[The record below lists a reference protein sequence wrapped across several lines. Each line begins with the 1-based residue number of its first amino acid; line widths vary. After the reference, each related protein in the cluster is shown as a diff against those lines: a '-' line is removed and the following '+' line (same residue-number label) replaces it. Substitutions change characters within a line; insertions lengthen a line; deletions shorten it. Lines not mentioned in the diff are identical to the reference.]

1 MGIKFKLKK
10 VTKEDLSTK
19 INEQLINADLDAS
32 EFIQYGYDPTQEK
45 SVLDW
50 IVFDKNIGIL
60 TEKVET
66 GVVNLKISYGGNVA
80 AIRVTK
86 DNLDHVGDDFYIVV
100 LKLLEIA

>member
-45 SVLDW
+45 SV
-50 IVFDKNIGIL
+50 
-60 TEKVET
+60 
-66 GVVNLKISYGGNVA
+66 
-80 AIRVTK
+80 
-86 DNLDHVGDDFYIVV
+86 
-100 LKLLEIA
+100 

>member
-1 MGIKFKLKK
+1 MPQSLFNTDTILLKK
-10 VTKEDLSTK
+10 NL
-19 INEQLINADLDAS
+19 
-32 EFIQYGYDPTQEK
+32 Y
-45 SVLDW
+45 
-50 IVFDKNIGIL
+50 KNIGIL